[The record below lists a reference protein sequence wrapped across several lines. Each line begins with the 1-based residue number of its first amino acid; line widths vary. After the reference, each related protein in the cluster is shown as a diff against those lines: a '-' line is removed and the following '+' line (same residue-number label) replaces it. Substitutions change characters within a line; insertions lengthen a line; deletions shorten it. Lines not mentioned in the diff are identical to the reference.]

1 MSPSPTFSTFPAT
14 LIAGVVRRLRRR
26 RSVLGGGVRRHGLF
40 FHRSGN
46 LGHGQVR
53 RGRGS
58 LVGGGR
64 RPKVVIAGRRGLR
77 DGKIVIARAQRIESI
92 QNGRGTAI
100 GALGRLI
107 KNGGGAPVGLAEDR
121 QPDGRDH

>member
-53 RGRGS
+53 RGRGG

-64 RPKVVIAGRRGLR
+64 RPEAVSGERRGRR
-77 DGKIVIARAQRIESI
+77 DGKAVIGRAQRLGSI
-92 QNGRGTAI
+92 ANGRGTAI

-107 KNGGGAPVGLAEDR
+107 K
-121 QPDGRDH
+121 DG